1 MAYPLNFYAFGVPL
15 RIGVFGGTFDPPHR
29 GHLAVAEA
37 ARDRLG
43 LDKVLLV
50 VAGDPWQK
58 SPNRV
63 VSPAVDRLAMV
74 TALVHGA
81 DGRTLPG
88 LDVSDIEIRRG
99 GPSYTVTTLRE
110 LAIIEPGA
118 EFFLIIGRDLVEGF
132 PTWHE
137 ASEIER
143 LATIV
148 VADRP
153 GHAASLRPGWRS
165 LEIDAIDVSSSD
177 LRERLQA
184 GRDVLGDVPA
194 AVIAEIGSRGLYGAR
209 SGQGTPTV
217 DAGRRS

>member
-1 MAYPLNFYAFGVPL
+1 MPL

-43 LDKVLLV
+43 LDRVLLV

-58 SPNRV
+58 SPYRL
-63 VSPAVDRLAMV
+63 VSPAQDRLAMV
-74 TALVHGA
+74 TALVRDA

-88 LDVSDIEIRRG
+88 LEVSDIEIRRV
-99 GPSYTVTTLRE
+99 GPSYTITTLRE
-110 LAIIEPGA
+110 LANLEPEA
-118 EFFLIIGRDLVEGF
+118 ELYLIIGRDLVEGF

-143 LATIV
+143 VATVV

-153 GHAASLRPGWRS
+153 GHLAVVRPGWHS
-165 LEIDAIDVSSSD
+165 LEVDAVDVSSSD
-177 LRERLQA
+177 LRERIRA
-184 GRDVLGDVPA
+184 GQDVSGDVPS
-194 AVIAEIGSRGLYGAR
+194 AVVAEIRSRGLYGIDR
-209 SGQGTPTV
+209 SPLPSTA
-217 DAGRRS
+217 DAGNRT